1 MKYSIIASENF
12 QPVRWSGGTTTELF
26 IYPPTADYKE
36 RNFQFRLS
44 TATVETEKSDF
55 TRLSGISRK
64 LRVLEGEVTLIHD
77 DHDSR
82 QLNKFDAD
90 EFEGDCETSSIGK
103 CIDFNLMTTG
113 ETKGEITGIVVENEK
128 HFDCNI
134 KENCDWVF
142 IYIFSGK
149 ISIDLKDDIITKVKG
164 DLLIL
169 NKPTT
174 GNLEIKG
181 LEDCELVFSEVTL

>member
-1 MKYSIIASENF
+1 
-12 QPVRWSGGTTTELF
+12 
-26 IYPPTADYKE
+26 
-36 RNFQFRLS
+36 
-44 TATVETEKSDF
+44 
-55 TRLSGISRK
+55 
-64 LRVLEGEVTLIHD
+64 
-77 DHDSR
+77 
-82 QLNKFDAD
+82 
-90 EFEGDCETSSIGK
+90 
-103 CIDFNLMTTG
+103 LMTTG

-149 ISIDLKDDIITKVKG
+149 ISIDLKDDIITIVKG